1 MEYLPDCDL
10 ISIFSLLDLQ
20 SQLNVARV
28 HSRFYALMPLV
39 WGSKVRLSLFELN
52 ISSADLRRCL
62 CIIRRTLQVLRFNM
76 ISRENFDILTSYVY
90 PNAHDFRFSISSFG
104 LQDADILMIIK
115 AFPQLRTFSPV
126 GQLTGKYFADIPHL
140 ENLNATH
147 CSNFQGSSLV
157 HIMHTSYLK
166 TLHLN
171 VPFWDNDILVV
182 KLPTAGMRHLEVLL
196 CNETEFSTLFMD
208 NLKHLKRLKQL
219 TILGMEDPKT
229 QLELAEKLRA
239 EGRHSLKR
247 LEVQYACDVYFHGER
262 LQLDVE
268 TFVMKYVNN
277 LSAKMG
283 RILHPFRHI
292 KRLLFYSCLIEDA
305 DSFGR
310 FLQLCQHV
318 EIIEF
323 EDCRFGFQCY
333 TFSAQ
338 RIAKHRS
345 TILQLYLQGS
355 RFVRNNEDVAP
366 MAWSVEGED
375 RLFKL
380 HQTKSKINHI
390 AHNKMLFTYY
400 ASQYYYCFDFNDI
413 P

>member
-1 MEYLPDCDL
+1 MEYLPDCVL
-10 ISIFSLLDLQ
+10 ISIFGLLDLQ

-28 HSRFYALMPLV
+28 HFRFYAIMPLV
-39 WGSKVRLSLFELN
+39 WGSNVHLSLFELD
-52 ISSADLRRCL
+52 ISSADLRLCL

-90 PNAHDFRFSISSFG
+90 PNAHDFRFSTTSFR
-104 LQDADILMIIK
+104 LNDSDILMIIK
-115 AFPQLRTFSPV
+115 AFPQLRTFSPI
-126 GQLTGKYFADIPHL
+126 GQLTGKYLADIPHL
-140 ENLNATH
+140 ENLNANH
-147 CSNFQGSSLV
+147 CSKFQVSSLV
-157 HIMHTSYLK
+157 HIMQTRQLK
-166 TLHLN
+166 ALFLDI
-171 VPFWDNDILVV
+171 PFWDIDILLV
-182 KLPTAGMRHLEVLL
+182 KLPTAGMQHLEVLL
-196 CNETEFSTLFMD
+196 CNETEFFTWFMN

-219 TILGMEDPKT
+219 SVLGMCCPKT
-229 QLELAEKLRA
+229 QLELAGKLRA

-262 LQLDVE
+262 IQLDVE
-268 TFVMKYVNN
+268 TFVMKYVND

-283 RILHPFRHI
+283 RISHPFRHS
-292 KRLLFYSCLIEDA
+292 KRLLFYSCCIKDA

-333 TFSAQ
+333 TFSAP
-338 RIAKHRS
+338 RIAKHRA
-345 TILQLYLQGS
+345 TILQLYLHGS

-375 RLFKL
+375 RRFKL

-390 AHNKMLFTYY
+390 AHNKMLFTSFPVKYY
-400 ASQYYYCFDFNDI
+400 HCFDFNDL